1 MKPDPEHTMSEV
13 LAGASRALDHDKLD
27 TAIARERTREDGR
40 QILTR
45 AQQRL
50 EAEEI
55 RHALLHTEKMDS
67 RAAIDRTR
75 ESIAKLQALLEQEER
90 NLRDIEIEDAAIL
103 RSIDSLRSQGVE
115 R

>member
-1 MKPDPEHTMSEV
+1 MKPEDRPMGEV
-13 LAGASRALDHDKLD
+13 LAAASRTLDHDKLD
-27 TAIARERTREDGR
+27 TAIARQRDHEDNR

-50 EAEEI
+50 EAEED
-55 RHALLHTEKMDS
+55 RHALLHTEKIES
-67 RAAIDRTR
+67 RAAIERTR
-75 ESIAKLQALLEQEER
+75 ESIAKLEALLEQEER